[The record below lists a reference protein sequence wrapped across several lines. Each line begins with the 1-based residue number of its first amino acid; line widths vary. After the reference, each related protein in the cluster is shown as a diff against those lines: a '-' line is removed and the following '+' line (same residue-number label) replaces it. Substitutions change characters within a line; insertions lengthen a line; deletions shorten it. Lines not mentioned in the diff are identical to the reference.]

1 MPVRRGVS
9 RLAPRPPRR
18 RAALLVGGLSLAVLV
33 AVGGGIRE
41 AVVSRPAA
49 LPGTAA
55 AQQPATPPIEEEA
68 PDPSL
73 PPLTPDQDAG
83 GLLATVGGHGSA
95 TRARPAPTGPHLTV
109 PILLYHYVRTNPKP
123 WDRAGFRLSVTP
135 TAFAAQVALLRAGGA
150 HTVSLSQLLRALE
163 GKESLPPH
171 PVILTFDDGY
181 KDFATTAAPLLAS
194 QGMTA
199 TDFVVGDF
207 LGSPGYMS
215 AAQVRQVRALGMTI
229 GAHTMDHVD
238 LTRMPPA
245 LARAQ
250 IEGSRRVLQ
259 DVTGAAID
267 DFAYPFGRHNPAVDR
282 MAADAGFR
290 DAVTTA
296 GGELQYL
303 SERFDLRRTS
313 VTGGDTLASFAAK
326 VRLPLPSRRVFGP
339 AGAGDPVAPPAGGP
353 GLVGIPPRRR

>member
-18 RAALLVGGLSLAVLV
+18 RLALLAGGLGLAVIV

-49 LPGTAA
+49 LPDTAA
-55 AQQPATPPIEEEA
+55 AQPPASPPMDEEA

-73 PPLTPDQDAG
+73 PPLTPDQSAG
-83 GLLATVGGHGSA
+83 GLIATTEGHGLAS
-95 TRARPAPTGPHLTV
+95 RVRPAPTGPHLAV

-123 WDRAGFRLSVTP
+123 GDRAGYRLSVTP
-135 TAFAAQVALLRAGGA
+135 AAFAAQVALLRTGGA
-150 HTVSLSQLLRALE
+150 HTVSLAQLLRALE
-163 GKESLPPH
+163 GREALPPH

-181 KDFATTAAPLLAS
+181 KDFATTAAPVLAAE
-194 QGMTA
+194 GMTA
-199 TDFVVGDF
+199 TAFVVGDF
-207 LGSPGYMS
+207 VNSPGYMS
-215 AAQVRQVRALGMTI
+215 ATQIRQVRGLGMTI

-238 LTRMPPA
+238 LTRLPPA

-250 IEGSRRVLQ
+250 IEGSRRVLEEL
-259 DVTGAAID
+259 TGATID
-267 DFAYPFGRHNPAVDR
+267 DFAYPFGRHNDSVDR
-282 MAADAGFR
+282 MAAEAGFR

-313 VTGGDTLASFAAK
+313 VTGSDTLASFAAK
-326 VRLPLPSRRVFGP
+326 VRLPVPSRRLLGP
-339 AGAGDPVAPPAGGP
+339 ARAGDPGPVSLGGP
-353 GLVGIPPRRR
+353 ELLGLPVRRR